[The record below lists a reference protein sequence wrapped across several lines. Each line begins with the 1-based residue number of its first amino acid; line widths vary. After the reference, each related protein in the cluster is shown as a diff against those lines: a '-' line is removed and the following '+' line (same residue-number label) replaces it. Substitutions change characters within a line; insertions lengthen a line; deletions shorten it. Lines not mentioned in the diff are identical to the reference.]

1 MYTELIKDYD
11 RKTKELIMENTDLR
25 SFINSVHSDLSKSVI
40 KNNKTDDSY
49 YESEASLSNEN
60 IETSDLTEQILKL
73 PFENIQE
80 KLTKDFK
87 SKFDLIKENSNLT
100 ISSINSIA
108 TKTNDL
114 LNTTITIETNDRNDE
129 FLNEITFNSSS
140 KYSNTDN
147 VDDCQKSIS
156 TCSQIQSIQTPNDL
170 IENEILFLN
179 EEKTK
184 LAKEKKLFYEQKL
197 KLEKDSI
204 IFRKLTNE
212 LNYSKK
218 EFEKEQENFY
228 ESKLFSL
235 KK

>member
-1 MYTELIKDYD
+1 
-11 RKTKELIMENTDLR
+11 MENTDLR
-25 SFINSVHSDLSKSVI
+25 SFINSVHSDLSKSVT

-60 IETSDLTEQILKL
+60 IETSDLTEH
-73 PFENIQE
+73 IQE

-129 FLNEITFNSSS
+129 YLNETPFNSSS
-140 KYSNTDN
+140 KYSNIDN
-147 VDDCQKSIS
+147 IDDSHKSFS

-179 EEKTK
+179 EEKAK